1 MNLVFPLL
9 AAVDWEIIP
18 PGTFVSPEGVVTV
31 AGGLLFAR
39 GVGGE
44 AVGVGLRGLVA
55 LVVVVAVGDKID
67 CSDVTLVILLSLLLL
82 SLTWSLLLL
91 LVVLLSISLLILLIL
106 SFSRCALAAN
116 LTLSSPSSLV

>member
-31 AGGLLFAR
+31 AGGLLFA

-44 AVGVGLRGLVA
+44 AEGVGVRGLVA
-55 LVVVVAVGDKID
+55 LVVVVAVEDKIG
-67 CSDVTLVILLSLLLL
+67 
-82 SLTWSLLLL
+82 
-91 LVVLLSISLLILLIL
+91 
-106 SFSRCALAAN
+106 
-116 LTLSSPSSLV
+116 